1 MKNQKNKKLK
11 ILIVTQYFWPENFR
25 INDLANELKRKKHEI
40 SILTGQPNYPS
51 GKIFPNYGMNTIGKS
66 VYKGISIFRVP
77 IIPRFSAN
85 KFQLVFNYLSYAFSA
100 SIFGALFL
108 RKHNFDVIF
117 VYEPSPITV
126 GIPAILIKKIKKIP
140 IVFWVQDLWPE
151 SILAVSATKSNM
163 IIKFTERL
171 VRWIYNHCDT
181 ILVQSKGFVEEIKLK
196 GVSEDK
202 IKYLPNWAEDFYKP
216 LQVKKKS
223 NLLTSFKNK
232 NFKILFAGNLGEAQ
246 SLNTIIG
253 AADLLRNEKITWF
266 IIGDGR
272 KKKWLQNEIKIR
284 KLSKIIHLIGKKP
297 AKKMPEYFSHADA
310 LLVTLSSNP
319 IFSVT
324 IPGKIQSYLA
334 CGKPI
339 IAALDGEGARVIN
352 KSKSGVS
359 VGSENYKKLAKA
371 VLKFSSMSNIEIK
384 KKGNL
389 AKRFYD
395 LNFKRDKL
403 ITKIE
408 NILKKQ
414 KGI

>member
-1 MKNQKNKKLK
+1 
-11 ILIVTQYFWPENFR
+11 
-25 INDLANELKRKKHEI
+25 
-40 SILTGQPNYPS
+40 
-51 GKIFPNYGMNTIGKS
+51 
-66 VYKGISIFRVP
+66 
-77 IIPRFSAN
+77 
-85 KFQLVFNYLSYAFSA
+85 
-100 SIFGALFL
+100 
-108 RKHNFDVIF
+108 
-117 VYEPSPITV
+117 
-126 GIPAILIKKIKKIP
+126 
-140 IVFWVQDLWPE
+140 
-151 SILAVSATKSNM
+151 
-163 IIKFTERL
+163 
-171 VRWIYNHCDT
+171 
-181 ILVQSKGFVEEIKLK
+181 
-196 GVSEDK
+196 
-202 IKYLPNWAEDFYKP
+202 
-216 LQVKKKS
+216 
-223 NLLTSFKNK
+223 
-232 NFKILFAGNLGEAQ
+232 
-246 SLNTIIG
+246 
-253 AADLLRNEKITWF
+253 
-266 IIGDGR
+266 
-272 KKKWLQNEIKIR
+272 
-284 KLSKIIHLIGKKP
+284 
-297 AKKMPEYFSHADA
+297 MPEYFSHADA

-384 KKGNL
+384 KKGKL